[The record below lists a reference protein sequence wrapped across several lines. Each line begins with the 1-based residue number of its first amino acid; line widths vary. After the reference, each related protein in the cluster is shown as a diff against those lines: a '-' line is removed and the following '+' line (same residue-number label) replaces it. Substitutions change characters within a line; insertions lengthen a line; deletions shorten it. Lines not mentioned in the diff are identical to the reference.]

1 MKHFL
6 TILCIL
12 TSFSALAQ
20 FPNTHTQS
28 SPYTKEVF
36 NGSTNPKKGLING
49 RYSDTAAANR
59 DYVAGEKGIQ
69 IVVGNTI
76 YMRDSTATKWIVA
89 GGYGVT
95 ASNITILNDSSI
107 SICNGNSCDT
117 FKFTNI
123 VVNNFTVVNDST
135 ILVCDGNNT
144 CDTLFI
150 PPTPIAKPYVDSVKV
165 TGGDS
170 LFYYITGKAYFGGLI
185 SPNST
190 STISIYNDSTLVICN
205 NNACDS
211 FKTNIVIS
219 NFTVLND
226 STVIVCPTSGSCD
239 TVNINPTRFAKPY
252 VDSTKIINGILFYYI
267 NGIGYSGGAT
277 SSFNGTSLVGGV
289 VSYSGSGLTYN
300 ITPAYFTN
308 PYFTDSTAAGQVTL
322 STADPT
328 FSRIDAVV
336 ATKQGVDSV
345 LTGVPS
351 SNPELPQIDQ
361 TNEVLLTYIIVTAGE
376 TAPPV
381 TVQTIYDQDTTGE
394 WTPAA
399 SGLSANFASTANPY
413 HSTKA
418 IRISS
423 WSNGNSITFSS
434 PSPVS
439 TNSYSVLTFYVYLA
453 STLANNSNVTVQF
466 YNGASVIGNTITL
479 SSIYGFSKTKTGVY
493 QPIAIPFSAL
503 GLTGNVNR
511 MVVTFSKINSNAV
524 DIDWI
529 QFQSSGGTTGGGSG
543 SGNYVTNIYRKSGTD
558 SVFQIINNV
567 ASFAF
572 IDSTGSSSGGT
583 VTNFS
588 FTNTTGIT
596 GTVTNPTTTPN
607 LSLAIDTSALPGVHT
622 TNFNDTRYALIST
635 LVGNYVKYTDTASM
649 LSPYMLKGTKNPL
662 NVIKP
667 ILAVDSVTIGFDTMH
682 LPELRYSFTLR
693 DTTQWT
699 DTTLIDRKFLDARI
713 NPVIASV
720 NTNTTAIAGKQNT
733 ITLTTTGTSGAA
745 TLSGSTLNIPQYS
758 GGGGGTIDTTSLSN
772 RINKK
777 QQNLGWV
784 NVMDFSADSTG
795 ATDNSTAFANAI
807 ASLTTGGVLY
817 VPHGNY
823 LFTSNLSIDKTIR
836 ILGDGCAADANTGKG
851 AVTRII
857 CASNITVWSILA
869 KVDIER
875 IGFEWTG
882 GSTATSGRAIYIKA
896 AYKDSSIAFAPFTLT
911 NISIKGFYDNLYI
924 EGGASWTID
933 KCFFFDAVRYDT
945 HIENVTNQDFGDWS
959 IVNSYFIGGSTGIH
973 TTGSGG
979 GKITNCK
986 FNSSWNTSY
995 IGTAIYDSLGS
1006 GSVLTLINNC
1016 SFENFDKYALYVVS
1030 TNQVSVS
1037 SCEIANYHSITT
1049 PYVYFNKSVMV
1060 MSHNTFYGG
1069 NVNNTAYYIDSL
1081 CTGQVFGNNTD
1092 HFASATPYTIV
1103 PTTGIG
1109 LSAPG
1114 LTVFN
1119 LKTGLTAPI
1128 TSGTVQMVT
1137 TDGNGLLSFKAIPN
1151 TDSVTTN
1158 AITFQKSGVKDTWIG
1173 DADVFTNIIGRN
1185 LYFDGS
1191 NYQRFSTTK
1200 YGFLSQMA
1208 GNTTTGYFQ
1217 LYSAAPASNPVANLI
1232 KQFEVNNFGNAYVR
1246 NKLSIATTDTT
1257 RTLNVVGDASISSN
1271 LYIGKTSIT
1280 GSATPTAIHS
1290 GGEYNNGAASNTG
1303 LKWFLF
1309 EDGNPIDSYG
1319 IGMASSLMYD
1329 WTGTG
1334 AARAVYVNN
1343 GTQAS
1348 RTFPSGNTLLGIGT
1362 TDEGYTLRVNGQV
1375 KINTVSAGAAT
1386 DSGLVISGGVIKSV
1400 ARASGTAT
1408 LVGGTVTVSSTAVT
1422 SGCKITL
1429 SVHTPGGTQGFLS
1442 TATRTAGTSFV
1453 INSTSATETST
1464 VDWRID
1470 P

>member
-1 MKHFL
+1 MKHLL

-12 TSFSALAQ
+12 TAFSALAQ

-28 SPYTKEVF
+28 NPYTKEVF

-107 SICNGNSCDT
+107 SICNTNSCDT

-123 VVNNFTVVNDST
+123 VVNNFTIVNDST
-135 ILVCDGNNT
+135 IIVCDGNNT
-144 CDTLFI
+144 CDTLHI
-150 PPTPIAKPYVDSVKV
+150 APTPIVKPYVDSVKV
-165 TGGDS
+165 TGDNS

-190 STISIYNDSTLVICN
+190 STISIYNDSTLVVCN

-211 FKTNIVIS
+211 FKTNIIIS

-226 STVIVCPTSGSCD
+226 STIIVCPTSGSCD

-300 ITPAYFTN
+300 VTPAYFTN

-399 SGLSANFASTANPY
+399 SGLSANFASTLNPY

-439 TNSYSVLTFYVYLA
+439 TNSYSLLTFYVYLA

-511 MVVTFSKINSNAV
+511 MVFTFSKTNSNAV

-558 SVFQIINNV
+558 SVFQVINNV

-572 IDSTGSSSGGT
+572 IDSTGGGGGGGGT

-588 FTNTTGIT
+588 FTNTTGII

-635 LVGNYVKYTDTASM
+635 LVGNYVKYSDTASM
-649 LSPYMLKGTKNPL
+649 LSPYLPKVDTTGKWIPLGTKYLL
-662 NVIKP
+662 NAVKP
-667 ILAVDSVTIGFDTMH
+667 ILALDSVTIGFDTVH
-682 LPELRYSFTLR
+682 LPELRYSLTLR
-693 DTTQWT
+693 DTSQWT
-699 DTTLIDRKFLDARI
+699 DTTLIDKKYLTDRI
-713 NPVIASV
+713 NPIIAAV
-720 NTNTTAIAGKQNT
+720 NTNTTNIAANTTAIAGKLSN
-733 ITLTTTGTSGAA
+733 ITGLVTAGTNVTVTGSGTSG
-745 TLSGSTLNIPQYS
+745 SPYVINSS
-758 GGGGGTIDTTSLSN
+758 GGGSPIVSY
-772 RINKK
+772 
-777 QQNLGWV
+777 
-784 NVMDFSADSTG
+784 DSTIT
-795 ATDNSTAFANAI
+795 ATASQTTFTFSTFPTSTTYVSVTRNGC
-807 ASLTTGGVLY
+807 SSDSSFYTYNPSTQTLTFTGGMVA
-817 VPHGNY
+817 G
-823 LFTSNLSIDKTIR
+823 DKIR
-836 ILGDGCAADANTGKG
+836 LH
-851 AVTRII
+851 II
-857 CASNITVWSILA
+857 
-869 KVDIER
+869 K
-875 IGFEWTG
+875 
-882 GSTATSGRAIYIKA
+882 
-896 AYKDSSIAFAPFTLT
+896 
-911 NISIKGFYDNLYI
+911 
-924 EGGASWTID
+924 
-933 KCFFFDAVRYDT
+933 
-945 HIENVTNQDFGDWS
+945 
-959 IVNSYFIGGSTGIH
+959 
-973 TTGSGG
+973 
-979 GKITNCK
+979 
-986 FNSSWNTSY
+986 
-995 IGTAIYDSLGS
+995 
-1006 GSVLTLINNC
+1006 
-1016 SFENFDKYALYVVS
+1016 
-1030 TNQVSVS
+1030 
-1037 SCEIANYHSITT
+1037 
-1049 PYVYFNKSVMV
+1049 
-1060 MSHNTFYGG
+1060 
-1069 NVNNTAYYIDSL
+1069 
-1081 CTGQVFGNNTD
+1081 
-1092 HFASATPYTIV
+1092 
-1103 PTTGIG
+1103 
-1109 LSAPG
+1109 
-1114 LTVFN
+1114 
-1119 LKTGLTAPI
+1119 
-1128 TSGTVQMVT
+1128 
-1137 TDGNGLLSFKAIPN
+1137 
-1151 TDSVTTN
+1151 
-1158 AITFQKSGVKDTWIG
+1158 
-1173 DADVFTNIIGRN
+1173 
-1185 LYFDGS
+1185 
-1191 NYQRFSTTK
+1191 
-1200 YGFLSQMA
+1200 
-1208 GNTTTGYFQ
+1208 
-1217 LYSAAPASNPVANLI
+1217 
-1232 KQFEVNNFGNAYVR
+1232 
-1246 NKLSIATTDTT
+1246 
-1257 RTLNVVGDASISSN
+1257 
-1271 LYIGKTSIT
+1271 
-1280 GSATPTAIHS
+1280 
-1290 GGEYNNGAASNTG
+1290 
-1303 LKWFLF
+1303 
-1309 EDGNPIDSYG
+1309 
-1319 IGMASSLMYD
+1319 
-1329 WTGTG
+1329 
-1334 AARAVYVNN
+1334 
-1343 GTQAS
+1343 
-1348 RTFPSGNTLLGIGT
+1348 
-1362 TDEGYTLRVNGQV
+1362 
-1375 KINTVSAGAAT
+1375 
-1386 DSGLVISGGVIKSV
+1386 
-1400 ARASGTAT
+1400 
-1408 LVGGTVTVSSTAVT
+1408 
-1422 SGCKITL
+1422 
-1429 SVHTPGGTQGFLS
+1429 
-1442 TATRTAGTSFV
+1442 
-1453 INSTSATETST
+1453 
-1464 VDWRID
+1464 
-1470 P
+1470 

>member
-345 LTGVPS
+345 LIGIPS

-381 TVQTIYDQDTTGE
+381 TVQTIYDQDTLGE

-511 MVVTFSKINSNAV
+511 MVFTFSKTNSNAV

-558 SVFQIINNV
+558 SVFQVINNV

-572 IDSTGSSSGGT
+572 IDSTGGGGGGGGT

-588 FTNTTGIT
+588 FTNTTGII

-635 LVGNYVKYTDTASM
+635 LVGNYVKYSDTASM
-649 LSPYMLKGTKNPL
+649 LSPYLHKVDTTSKWIPLGTKYPL
-662 NVIKP
+662 NVERP
-667 ILAVDSVTIGFDTMH
+667 ILEIDSVTIGFDSIH
-682 LPELRYSFTLR
+682 LPQLRYSLALR

-699 DTTLIDRKFLDARI
+699 DTTLIDRKYLKDIISAVTATGITRTELQDTASAIRSSIPLQF
-713 NPVIASV
+713 NP
-720 NTNTTAIAGKQNT
+720 IAGTNV
-733 ITLTTTGTSGAA
+733 
-745 TLSGSTLNIPQYS
+745 TLSGSYPNITFNAS
-758 GGGGGTIDTTSLSN
+758 GGSSSTT
-772 RINKK
+772 
-777 QQNLGWV
+777 
-784 NVMDFSADSTG
+784 ADST
-795 ATDNSTAFANAI
+795 I
-807 ASLTTGGVLY
+807 
-817 VPHGNY
+817 
-823 LFTSNLSIDKTIR
+823 
-836 ILGDGCAADANTGKG
+836 
-851 AVTRII
+851 
-857 CASNITVWSILA
+857 
-869 KVDIER
+869 
-875 IGFEWTG
+875 
-882 GSTATSGRAIYIKA
+882 TATAGQTSFTFSSVPASTNDYI
-896 AYKDSSIAFAPFTLT
+896 IFV
-911 NISIKGFYDNLYI
+911 N
-924 EGGASWTID
+924 GGA
-933 KCFFFDAVRYDT
+933 
-945 HIENVTNQDFGDWS
+945 
-959 IVNSYFIGGSTGIH
+959 
-973 TTGSGG
+973 
-979 GKITNCK
+979 ITN
-986 FNSSWNTSY
+986 F
-995 IGTAIYDSLGS
+995 
-1006 GSVLTLINNC
+1006 
-1016 SFENFDKYALYVVS
+1016 
-1030 TNQVSVS
+1030 
-1037 SCEIANYHSITT
+1037 
-1049 PYVYFNKSVMV
+1049 
-1060 MSHNTFYGG
+1060 
-1069 NVNNTAYYIDSL
+1069 
-1081 CTGQVFGNNTD
+1081 
-1092 HFASATPYTIV
+1092 
-1103 PTTGIG
+1103 
-1109 LSAPG
+1109 
-1114 LTVFN
+1114 TV
-1119 LKTGLTAPI
+1119 
-1128 TSGTVQMVT
+1128 
-1137 TDGNGLLSFKAIPN
+1137 
-1151 TDSVTTN
+1151 
-1158 AITFQKSGVKDTWIG
+1158 
-1173 DADVFTNIIGRN
+1173 
-1185 LYFDGS
+1185 
-1191 NYQRFSTTK
+1191 
-1200 YGFLSQMA
+1200 
-1208 GNTTTGYFQ
+1208 
-1217 LYSAAPASNPVANLI
+1217 
-1232 KQFEVNNFGNAYVR
+1232 
-1246 NKLSIATTDTT
+1246 
-1257 RTLNVVGDASISSN
+1257 
-1271 LYIGKTSIT
+1271 
-1280 GSATPTAIHS
+1280 
-1290 GGEYNNGAASNTG
+1290 
-1303 LKWFLF
+1303 
-1309 EDGNPIDSYG
+1309 
-1319 IGMASSLMYD
+1319 
-1329 WTGTG
+1329 
-1334 AARAVYVNN
+1334 
-1343 GTQAS
+1343 
-1348 RTFPSGNTLLGIGT
+1348 SGNTITVGMTDLL
-1362 TDEGYTLRVNGQV
+1362 
-1375 KINTVSAGAAT
+1375 AG
-1386 DSGLVISGGVIKSV
+1386 DKVRYKRIK
-1400 ARASGTAT
+1400 
-1408 LVGGTVTVSSTAVT
+1408 
-1422 SGCKITL
+1422 
-1429 SVHTPGGTQGFLS
+1429 
-1442 TATRTAGTSFV
+1442 
-1453 INSTSATETST
+1453 
-1464 VDWRID
+1464 
-1470 P
+1470 

>member
-1 MKHFL
+1 MKKL
-6 TILCIL
+6 LIL
-12 TSFSALAQ
+12 TAFLFCTLFSFAQ
-20 FPNTHTQS
+20 FPN
-28 SPYTKEVF
+28 
-36 NGSTNPKKGLING
+36 NSTTGNASTLYHDKGG
-49 RYSDTAAANR
+49 RTADGGFVITRFSDTATANKFPI
-59 DYVAGEKGIQ
+59 AGQPGGY
-69 IVVGNTI
+69 IVVGNTV
-76 YMRDSTATKWIVA
+76 YLRDSTATKWIVA

-345 LTGVPS
+345 LIGIPS

-381 TVQTIYDQDTTGE
+381 TVQTIYDQDTLGE

-607 LSLAIDTSALPGVHT
+607 LSLAIDTSALPDVHT

-649 LSPYMLKGTKNPL
+649 LSPYLHKVDTTSKWIPLGTKNPL
-662 NVIKP
+662 NTVRP
-667 ILAVDSVTIGFDTMH
+667 ILALDSVTIGFDTIH
-682 LPELRYSFTLR
+682 LPELRYSLALR
-693 DTTQWT
+693 DTTKWT
-699 DTTLIDRKFLDARI
+699 DSTLIDRKFLDARI

-758 GGGGGTIDTTSLSN
+758 GGGGGGSST
-772 RINKK
+772 
-777 QQNLGWV
+777 GV
-784 NVMDFSADSTG
+784 DST
-795 ATDNSTAFANAI
+795 N
-807 ASLTTGGVLY
+807 
-817 VPHGNY
+817 
-823 LFTSNLSIDKTIR
+823 
-836 ILGDGCAADANTGKG
+836 
-851 AVTRII
+851 
-857 CASNITVWSILA
+857 
-869 KVDIER
+869 
-875 IGFEWTG
+875 
-882 GSTATSGRAIYIKA
+882 TATSSGQRVFSFPY
-896 AYKDSSIAFAPFTLT
+896 TLT
-911 NISIKGFYDNLYI
+911 DYTVQKIVIRNGVVINPSDYTVNTGNITFTGFTCDS
-924 EGGASWTID
+924 GD
-933 KCFFFDAVRYDT
+933 KIR
-945 HIENVTNQDFGDWS
+945 
-959 IVNSYFIGGSTGIH
+959 FIG
-973 TTGSGG
+973 
-979 GKITNCK
+979 
-986 FNSSWNTSY
+986 
-995 IGTAIYDSLGS
+995 
-1006 GSVLTLINNC
+1006 
-1016 SFENFDKYALYVVS
+1016 
-1030 TNQVSVS
+1030 
-1037 SCEIANYHSITT
+1037 
-1049 PYVYFNKSVMV
+1049 
-1060 MSHNTFYGG
+1060 
-1069 NVNNTAYYIDSL
+1069 
-1081 CTGQVFGNNTD
+1081 
-1092 HFASATPYTIV
+1092 
-1103 PTTGIG
+1103 
-1109 LSAPG
+1109 
-1114 LTVFN
+1114 
-1119 LKTGLTAPI
+1119 
-1128 TSGTVQMVT
+1128 
-1137 TDGNGLLSFKAIPN
+1137 
-1151 TDSVTTN
+1151 
-1158 AITFQKSGVKDTWIG
+1158 
-1173 DADVFTNIIGRN
+1173 
-1185 LYFDGS
+1185 
-1191 NYQRFSTTK
+1191 
-1200 YGFLSQMA
+1200 
-1208 GNTTTGYFQ
+1208 
-1217 LYSAAPASNPVANLI
+1217 I
-1232 KQFEVNNFGNAYVR
+1232 K
-1246 NKLSIATTDTT
+1246 
-1257 RTLNVVGDASISSN
+1257 
-1271 LYIGKTSIT
+1271 
-1280 GSATPTAIHS
+1280 
-1290 GGEYNNGAASNTG
+1290 
-1303 LKWFLF
+1303 
-1309 EDGNPIDSYG
+1309 
-1319 IGMASSLMYD
+1319 
-1329 WTGTG
+1329 
-1334 AARAVYVNN
+1334 
-1343 GTQAS
+1343 
-1348 RTFPSGNTLLGIGT
+1348 
-1362 TDEGYTLRVNGQV
+1362 
-1375 KINTVSAGAAT
+1375 
-1386 DSGLVISGGVIKSV
+1386 
-1400 ARASGTAT
+1400 
-1408 LVGGTVTVSSTAVT
+1408 
-1422 SGCKITL
+1422 
-1429 SVHTPGGTQGFLS
+1429 
-1442 TATRTAGTSFV
+1442 
-1453 INSTSATETST
+1453 
-1464 VDWRID
+1464 
-1470 P
+1470 